1 MSRIFIGIVICL
13 VSTEMN
19 TGILWVVGKLK
30 LLFQNQFQRYLRNF
44 LPGKGSQD
52 KFLLTNF
59 QVENNWFI
67 WFVFLCLTK
76 SSLHSNTSYMLST
89 QTKKQTHKKKNRTTL
104 TWERCMHAS
113 NSAGSTLTDSPTLT
127 SAPKSKNNVS
137 DAAT

>member
-19 TGILWVVGKLK
+19 TGTLWTVGKLK
-30 LLFQNQFQRYLRNF
+30 LLFQNQFQRYLRDF

-52 KFLLTNF
+52 KFLFTNF
-59 QVENNWFI
+59 HVENHRFRLI
-67 WFVFLCLTK
+67 FLCLTK

>member
-89 QTKKQTHKKKNRTTL
+89 QTKKQTHKKKKQNNPNLRKVYACLEFGWIYLNRL
-104 TWERCMHAS
+104 T
-113 NSAGSTLTDSPTLT
+113 NLNLGT
-127 SAPKSKNNVS
+127 
-137 DAAT
+137 